1 MITTWHIKALEFLRQ
16 VLARKMTVLYKLAQD
31 QLSKQLHYDFGLRAI
46 KSVLV
51 IAGSL
56 RRFAAKEAEHE
67 VLMRSL
73 RDANVP
79 KLVAQDMPL
88 FLGLLS
94 DLFPGA
100 QLRSRVTAPALY
112 LPCVFHLV
120 SSYRICSR

>member
-1 MITTWHIKALEFLRQ
+1 
-16 VLARKMTVLYKLAQD
+16 MTVLYKLARD

-51 IAGSL
+51 TAGSL
-56 RRFAAKEAEHE
+56 RRSAANEAEHE

-94 DLFPGA
+94 DLFPGV
-100 QLRSRVTAPALY
+100 QLRSRVNAPALLY
-112 LPCVFHLV
+112 LPCAFRPV
-120 SSYRICSR
+120 SSYLSCSR